1 MTLFFR
7 LILIAVSVL
16 NFFYM
21 ARKLRKS
28 HVEGRDTIFWM
39 LFSALLIV
47 LSLFPG
53 IANALAG
60 ALGVYSPENVVF
72 LLIIFALLIKLFFLS
87 VKHSQLEFKVQ
98 VLAEEHAILKK
109 KLEDALSA
117 IRYPPSWVIAEQSD
131 LSPGEEYQVAVRIM
145 LDISQL
151 PKPFQINALNNH
163 DWRLVSDWKRFSYI
177 P

>member
-39 LFSALLIV
+39 LFSVLLIV

-98 VLAEEHAILKK
+98 VLAEEHAADEDWAQAAVSTLSR
-109 KLEDALSA
+109 LELLPADAAS
-117 IRYPPSWVIAEQSD
+117 
-131 LSPGEEYQVAVRIM
+131 
-145 LDISQL
+145 LDADAPVTRRTACELLCRAMQRME
-151 PKPFQINALNNH
+151 
-163 DWRLVSDWKRFSYI
+163 D
-177 P
+177 

>member
-39 LFSALLIV
+39 LFSVLLIV

-53 IANALAG
+53 IANTLAG

-109 KLEDALSA
+109 KLEDALPA
-117 IRYPPSWVIAEQSD
+117 
-131 LSPGEEYQVAVRIM
+131 PGGKDDSKKDGEDHA
-145 LDISQL
+145 
-151 PKPFQINALNNH
+151 A
-163 DWRLVSDWKRFSYI
+163 
-177 P
+177 

>member
-109 KLEDALSA
+109 KLEDTLSA
-117 IRYPPSWVIAEQSD
+117 PD
-131 LSPGEEYQVAVRIM
+131 GESGSKKDGEDHA
-145 LDISQL
+145 
-151 PKPFQINALNNH
+151 A
-163 DWRLVSDWKRFSYI
+163 
-177 P
+177 